1 MVHHLIQH
9 HAHVRGLRR
18 LQHGFGMARD
28 LHLRPDAGDPAVFD
42 HALAQLRCLGLRRV
56 SYVGDAVMDARA
68 AAGAGLDFVAVT
80 TGMDDAG
87 AFGDVPVADDISGV
101 AQLLQP

>member
-1 MVHHLIQH
+1 
-9 HAHVRGLRR
+9 
-18 LQHGFGMARD
+18 
-28 LHLRPDAGDPAVFD
+28 
-42 HALAQLRCLGLRRV
+42 
-56 SYVGDAVMDARA
+56 MDARA

-80 TGMDDAG
+80 TGMDVAG